1 MNLFRRNIKFVYYLM
16 LIASVSVSCVSSK
29 KAVRWDRM
37 SPHFHVQKSQ
47 TKQLGK
53 EWVVILPGYSG
64 LKVFKDTGHYFRA
77 AEELNALGFDV
88 MIVEYKKAVRKSGHH
103 IKGGFGE
110 RIKWT
115 TVKAIEWA
123 KEHHHFEADQSGHLL
138 SWSAGG
144 EGAILLMN
152 DSLSLVDLGIKSV
165 AMYYP
170 SNRDSV
176 VFQSHIP
183 VLIQSGAYDNV
194 TPAQQIKSTYSNHP
208 NVELLTYPQA
218 HHGFDVSSVIKEKHL
233 QIPPLLGKKF
243 TFKYD
248 EKSAIKSREELF
260 LFLKKY
266 N

>member
-16 LIASVSVSCVSSK
+16 LIASVSVSCVSSE
-29 KAVRWDRM
+29 KAVRWDQM
-37 SPHFHVQKSQ
+37 SPHFYVEKAQ
-47 TKQLGK
+47 TKQMSK

-77 AEELNALGFDV
+77 AQELNALGFDV
-88 MIVEYKKAVRKSGHH
+88 VIVDYKKAVRNSGQH

-110 RIKWT
+110 RVKWT

-123 KEHHHFEADQSGHLL
+123 KSHHHVEADQSGHLL

-144 EGAILLMN
+144 EGAILIMN
-152 DSLSLVDLGIKSV
+152 DSVTLHNLGIKSV
-165 AMYYP
+165 ALFYP

-176 VFQSHIP
+176 IFQSDIP
-183 VLIQSGAYDNV
+183 VLIQSGSYDNV

-208 NVELLTYPQA
+208 NVELLIYPEA
-218 HHGFDVSSVIKEKHL
+218 HHGFDVSSIIKEKHL
-233 QIPPLLGKKF
+233 QIPPWLGKKF

-248 EKSAIKSREELF
+248 EKSTLKSREVLF
-260 LFLKKY
+260 QFLKKY

>member
-1 MNLFRRNIKFVYYLM
+1 MIVFRNKLKHSLYLI
-16 LIASVSVSCVSSK
+16 LIASFSFSCISSEK
-29 KAVRWDRM
+29 TIKWDRM

-53 EWVVILPGYSG
+53 EWIVILPGYSG

-77 AEELNALGFDV
+77 AKELNALGFDV
-88 MIVEYKKAVRKSGHH
+88 MILEYKKAVRKSGQH

-123 KEHHHFEADQSGHLL
+123 KAHHHFEADQSGHLL

-152 DSLSLVDLGIKSV
+152 DSLTLVDLGIKSV

-176 VFQSHIP
+176 VFRSYIP
-183 VLIQSGAYDNV
+183 VLIQSGGDDNV
-194 TPAQQIKSTYSNHP
+194 TPAQQIQSTYSNHP
-208 NVELLTYPQA
+208 NVKLLLYPEA
-218 HHGFDVSSVIKEKHL
+218 HHGFDVSSIIKEKHL

-248 EKSAIKSREELF
+248 LKSTLKSREELF
-260 LFLKKY
+260 QFLKK
-266 N
+266 